1 MKNIYFIADDFNI
14 NKIDFNKSKVIYI
27 NPTTL
32 FGFLNGRLTREEWDL
47 LISEVLLYLSDNL
60 EDYSIATSTSLFI
73 DNRNII
79 EHISEMG
86 KHVVICYAHED
97 IVPEILYKL
106 MKSDYKDLLEGSE
119 EYQNKYLELEKKIEE
134 SADSIKLDNVEVV
147 RVKSESDIQYQF
159 NKES

>member
-1 MKNIYFIADDFNI
+1 MKNIYFIADNFDI

-32 FGFLNGRLTREEWDL
+32 FGFLNDRLTREEWDL

-60 EDYSIATSTSLFI
+60 ENYSIATSTSLFI

-86 KHVVICYAHED
+86 KHAIVYCVHED
-97 IVPEILYKL
+97 VVPKVLYEL
-106 MKSDYKDLLEGSE
+106 MKSDYKDLIENSE
-119 EYQNKYLELEKKIEE
+119 EYQNKYMEIEKKIEE
-134 SADSIKLDNVEVV
+134 SVDSIRLDNVEVV
-147 RVKSESDIQYQF
+147 RVKSESDIQLV
-159 NKES
+159 

>member
-1 MKNIYFIADDFNI
+1 MKNIYFIADNFNI

-32 FGFLNGRLTREEWDL
+32 FGFLNDRLTREEWDL

-79 EHISEMG
+79 EHITEMG

-97 IVPEILYKL
+97 IVPEILYKV
-106 MKSDYKDLLEGSE
+106 MKSDYKDLIEGSE
-119 EYQNKYLELEKKIEE
+119 EYQNKYMELEKKIEE
-134 SADSIKLDNVEVV
+134 TADSIRLDNVEVV
-147 RVKSESDIQYQF
+147 RVKSESDIQF
-159 NKES
+159 V

>member
-1 MKNIYFIADDFNI
+1 MKNIYFIADNFDI

-32 FGFLNGRLTREEWDL
+32 FGFLNDRLTREEWDL

-60 EDYSIATSTSLFI
+60 ENYSIATSTSLFI

-79 EHISEMG
+79 EHLTEMG

-97 IVPEILYKL
+97 IVPEILYKV
-106 MKSDYKDLLEGSE
+106 MKSDYKDLIEGSE
-119 EYQNKYLELEKKIEE
+119 EYQNKYLEIEKKIEE
-134 SADSIKLDNVEVV
+134 TADSIRLDNVEVV
-147 RVKSESDIQYQF
+147 RVKSESDIQF
-159 NKES
+159 V

>member
-1 MKNIYFIADDFNI
+1 MKNIYFIADNFNI

-32 FGFLNGRLTREEWDL
+32 FGFLNDRLTREEWDL

-79 EHISEMG
+79 EHITEMG
-86 KHVVICYAHED
+86 KHVVICYVHED
-97 IVPEILYKL
+97 IVPKVLYEV
-106 MKSDYKDLLEGSE
+106 MKSDYKDLIENSE
-119 EYQNKYLELEKKIEE
+119 EYQNKYMELEKKIEE
-134 SADSIKLDNVEVV
+134 TVDSIRLDNVEVV
-147 RVKSESDIQYQF
+147 RVKSESDIQF
-159 NKES
+159 V

>member
-1 MKNIYFIADDFNI
+1 MKNIYFIADNFNI

-32 FGFLNGRLTREEWDL
+32 FGFLNDRLTREEWDL

-79 EHISEMG
+79 EHITEMG

-97 IVPEILYKL
+97 IVPEILYKV
-106 MKSDYKDLLEGSE
+106 MKSDYKDLIEGSE
-119 EYQNKYLELEKKIEE
+119 EYQNKYLEIEKKIEE
-134 SADSIKLDNVEVV
+134 TADSIRLDNVEVV
-147 RVKSESDIQYQF
+147 RVKSESDIQF
-159 NKES
+159 V

>member
-1 MKNIYFIADDFNI
+1 MKNIYFIADNFNI

-86 KHVVICYAHED
+86 KHVIVYCVHED
-97 IVPEILYKL
+97 VVPKVLYEL
-106 MKSDYKDLLEGSE
+106 MKSDYKDLIENSE
-119 EYQNKYLELEKKIEE
+119 EYQNKYMEIEKKIEE
-134 SADSIKLDNVEVV
+134 SVDSIRLDNVEVV
-147 RVKSESDIQYQF
+147 RVKSESDIQLV
-159 NKES
+159 